1 MQRFLKSHIQPHIQ
15 FFGVLRKSLP
25 YHFWLLQAFC
35 LMYVIYRFA
44 SRDYTIY
51 GLIDSDMFIY
61 PRHRSFDPW
70 PTPLSHLVSFVF
82 LYDFLPGPSTTFLWW
97 LQIGVVFSSGCAL
110 LGIYPRLFT
119 RLTFLG
125 FLHFTGLVLATNSEI
140 EGGTT
145 SLFTLLILSLSPK
158 SNFYTFTDLLGK
170 GEPAERT
177 TDHHWPIFLF
187 LLAMSVFYGSAGLL
201 KIIEVGPNWAL
212 RLHLER
218 VAPSHLGY
226 SVFMTSRGFNP
237 AILAFI
243 RDNSWFAPLAACI
256 TQFTELF
263 FFAVLFVPRAR
274 WLFVLSMGL
283 LHFMVYNTGGIN
295 FLGNGFLL
303 LMCFDYNALA
313 EKLFYARHTK
323 ILRIQKSA
331 A

>member
-1 MQRFLKSHIQPHIQ
+1 MRPL
-15 FFGVLRKSLP
+15 GNLP
-25 YHFWLLQAFC
+25 
-35 LMYVIYRFA
+35 
-44 SRDYTIY
+44 
-51 GLIDSDMFIY
+51 
-61 PRHRSFDPW
+61 
-70 PTPLSHLVSFVF
+70 
-82 LYDFLPGPSTTFLWW
+82 
-97 LQIGVVFSSGCAL
+97 SSV
-110 LGIYPRLFT
+110 Y

-158 SNFYTFTDLLGK
+158 SNFYTFKDLLGK
-170 GEPAERT
+170 GEPAKRS
-177 TDHHWPIFLF
+177 TDHHWPLFLF

-201 KIIEVGPNWAL
+201 KIIEIGPDWAL

-237 AILAFI
+237 AILAFL
-243 RDNSWFAPLAACI
+243 RENVWFAPIAACI

-263 FFAVLFVPRAR
+263 FFTVLFVPRLR
-274 WLFVLSMGL
+274 WLFVVSMGL
-283 LHFMVYNTGGIN
+283 LHFMVFNTGGIN

-313 EKLFYARHTK
+313 EKFFYAKRTR
-323 ILRIQKSA
+323 ILQAQESA